1 MSFNYYVRDPAG
13 TSIPVSLKMKQDCWL
28 STPRSLTFVAD
39 LWPATSVIMSL
50 LVLPFSSD
58 RRSYQSVL
66 GAYIHVYLS
75 LSCNENT
82 WCFTILQGEQKEKT
96 KKKKTAKPVITIE
109 GSYGSSIT
117 YLHGQEANLSHCRYS
132 QWCLP
137 DFTKLQLP
145 YYLPTTNCQ
154 VNKLDII

>member
-13 TSIPVSLKMKQDCWL
+13 TSIPVSLKMKQDYWL

-82 WCFTILQGEQKEKT
+82 WCFTILQGEQKKKNKT
-96 KKKKTAKPVITIE
+96 KNRKTSDYNRGELWKFYHLPARARSKFL
-109 GSYGSSIT
+109 SLSI
-117 YLHGQEANLSHCRYS
+117 LSVMLTGFYKTS
-132 QWCLP
+132 VALLP
-137 DFTKLQLP
+137 PD
-145 YYLPTTNCQ
+145 
-154 VNKLDII
+154 